1 MYLRLFLLTFVT
13 FIFQI
18 SLTRLFGYIL
28 TQHFTPICI
37 SLALFGLGT
46 GAFIRLKFCQKIESH
61 KVFTL
66 GFAVMGIS
74 LLFVYLSFRVFPH
87 ILGTALMA
95 LAFFVASGA
104 LISKFYEEF
113 KAKKAHR
120 AYTVDM
126 AGGALACLTVVP
138 LLNIMGPI
146 VMIVI
151 AGNICVLLS
160 AISWRGRLRPLVL
173 ATGGILALFMLILSA
188 GIFLRIIDEFPDRKT
203 FSHVKSLTEKIINE
217 DQGRIVDYEWSSV
230 GRADLYEVPQ
240 HNGIKWIFY
249 DQINPSLML
258 GSMTEQRQKDFLRS
272 QFAYFP
278 ANILKPKDM
287 LVMGAGGGYEVELAQ
302 LAGVENIDAVEINPA
317 IIRLVKR
324 WQPFTGPRYEQENV
338 NVTVSEGRTFLMRSQ
353 KRYDLIQMALVMTG
367 AADSTTH
374 ASLENYL
381 YTKESFETI
390 MARLSDQGCL
400 ALIDD
405 SLHRTVRQFM
415 TALSVLQE
423 SGIEH
428 DQAVKQVCVFYNPQP
443 GRTIYRYLLLVFPN
457 APDEAMYQQA
467 AAEAKR
473 LNFQPIWV
481 SNITSQKPFSD
492 IAELGADQFLIEQK
506 SDYSPVSDDR
516 PFFFDFTKSRWKKLQ
531 VAWPFLSLAAFATLF
546 SVLIRFG
553 KKTKPDNWQ
562 THLTPFLIGL
572 GFMFVELGLIQ
583 KLTIAIGSPTKI
595 LSVLLFS
602 ILLWCGIGSQ
612 ISSKIS
618 RLSRNRISVFC
629 WIVAAMNV
637 IFVYWLQD
645 HYLMENIANDS
656 LRIVA
661 VVLVL
666 APLGVVMGMPFPSLL
681 NSVKPGENSQLGIIW
696 GINGLASLA
705 GANLWI
711 VVSLLAGGN
720 VTLLCGSAF
729 YILAGVSAFKPK
741 QA

>member
-46 GAFIRLKFCQKIESH
+46 GAFIRLKFCQKTESH
-61 KVFTL
+61 KIFTV
-66 GFAVMGIS
+66 GFAIMGIS
-74 LLFVYLSFRVFPH
+74 LLFVFLSFRIFPH

-113 KAKKAHR
+113 KARKAHL
-120 AYTVDM
+120 AYTLDM
-126 AGGALACLTVVP
+126 AGGALACMTVVP

-146 VMIVI
+146 VMIIV
-151 AGNICVLLS
+151 AGTICVLLS
-160 AISWRGRLRPLVL
+160 AISWRGKLRLGVL
-173 ATGGILALFMLILSA
+173 AAGGVLALSMLILSA
-188 GIFLRIIDEFPDRKT
+188 GIHLRLINEFPDRKT
-203 FSHVKSLTEKIINE
+203 FSHVKSLTARIIKE

-240 HNGIKWIFY
+240 YNGIKWIFY
-249 DQINPSLML
+249 DQRNPSLLL
-258 GSMTEQRQKDFLRS
+258 GPMSEQKQKDFLRS
-272 QFAYFP
+272 RFAYLP
-278 ANILKPKDM
+278 VSILKPTEM

-302 LAGVENIDAVEINPA
+302 LAGVDKIDAVEINPA

-353 KRYDLIQMALVMTG
+353 KRYDLIQMSLVMTG

-381 YTKESFETI
+381 YTKESFKTI
-390 MARLSDQGCL
+390 MQRLSDQGCL

-405 SLHRTVRQFM
+405 SLHRTVKQFI
-415 TALSVLQE
+415 TALSVLKE
-423 SGIEH
+423 NGIEH
-428 DQAVKQVCVFYNPQP
+428 DQAMKQICVFYNPEP
-443 GRTIYRYLLLVFPN
+443 GMTIYRNLLMVFPN
-457 APDEAMYQQA
+457 APDEAMYQEA
-467 AAEAKR
+467 VAKAKR

-481 SNITSQKPFSD
+481 PNIAAEKPFSD
-492 IAELGADQFLIEQK
+492 IAKLGTEQFLEEQK
-506 SDYSPVSDDR
+506 SDFSPVSDDQ
-516 PFFFDFTKSRWKKLQ
+516 PFFFNFTKSRWEKMK
-531 VAWPFLSLAAFATLF
+531 VAWPFLSLAAFGTIF

-553 KKTKPDNWQ
+553 KKTKPQNWQ
-562 THLTPFLIGL
+562 THLTPFLLGL

-612 ISSKIS
+612 ISSKIT

-629 WIVAAMNV
+629 WVVAAVNGV
-637 IFVYWLQD
+637 FVYWIQD
-645 HYLMENIANDS
+645 HYLMENIPNDS
-656 LRIVA
+656 LRLVA

-666 APLGVVMGMPFPSLL
+666 APLGIVMGMPFPSLL
-681 NSVKPGENSQLGIIW
+681 NSVKPEENSQLGVIW

-720 VTLLCGSAF
+720 VTLLWGSAF
-729 YILAGVSAFKPK
+729 YILAGVSAYKFK